1 MLRKV
6 SVFMTI
12 VLGLSLLLA
21 ACAAPTPITVV
32 ETVEVPVEVPGPKE
46 TVVVVETVEVPVE
59 VPGPKET
66 VVVVQTVEVPVPV
79 VPAGSV
85 IVFGTWSGDELD
97 AFNAMLAPFTE
108 ETGISVA
115 FLGTR
120 DLPAVVTT
128 RVEAG
133 NPPDVA
139 IMPNPGQVA
148 ELAELGAL
156 VDLATFMDTDQL
168 EADYGQSWL
177 DISSYEGTLISLF
190 FKPAYKSLVWYN
202 PGAFDAAGYEV
213 PTTWDG
219 MTALSDQIVADGGV
233 PWCVGFE
240 SAEASGWPGTDW
252 VEDIMLR
259 TAGPDVYD
267 QWVNH
272 EIPWTDPAVK
282 TGWETMG
289 GIVANQSYVFG
300 GTTGVLTINFGDSPA
315 PLFDDPPGCYLHRQA
330 SFIPAFFPEG
340 AVAGEDYAF
349 FPLPSID
356 PAYGTPALTSGDFL
370 VMFNDTPQARALLE
384 YLVSLD
390 AQDLA
395 VSSWGGYISAHKG
408 VNTDLYPDDLTR
420 QIGEALVSA
429 EVARFDG
436 GDVMPAAVG
445 SGSFW
450 TGILDYV
457 GGVDLDTVL
466 ATIEASAVDA
476 Y

>member
-6 SVFMTI
+6 SLLMTI
-12 VLGLSLLLA
+12 ALGLSLVLA
-21 ACAAPTPITVV
+21 ACATPTPVTVV
-32 ETVEVPVEVPGPKE
+32 ETVEVPVPGPKE
-46 TVVVVETVEVPVE
+46 TVVVVETVEVPV
-59 VPGPKET
+59 P
-66 VVVVQTVEVPVPV
+66 
-79 VPAGSV
+79 PAGSV
-85 IVFGTWSGDELD
+85 IVFGTWSGEELD
-97 AFNAMLAPFTE
+97 AFNAVLAPFTE

-120 DLPAVVTT
+120 DLPAVLTT

-148 ELAELGAL
+148 ELADLGAL

-177 DISSYEGTLISLF
+177 DISSFEGELISLF

-202 PGAFDAAGYEV
+202 PKAFDAAGYAV
-213 PTTWDG
+213 PTSWDE
-219 MTALSDQIVADGGV
+219 MIALSDQIVADGGV

-240 SAEASGWPGTDW
+240 SGEASGWPGTDW
-252 VEDIMLR
+252 AEDIMLR

-282 TGWETMG
+282 TAWETMG
-289 GIVANQSYVFG
+289 QVVANDDYVVG
-300 GTTGVLTINFGDSPA
+300 GTTGVLTINFGDSPT
-315 PLFDDPPGCYLHRQA
+315 PLFDDPPGCYMHRQA
-330 SFIPAFFPEG
+330 SFIPAFFPDG
-340 AVAGEDYAF
+340 VVAGEDYAF

-356 PAYGTPALTSGDFL
+356 PAYGAPALTSGDFL

-384 YLVSLD
+384 YLVSVE
-390 AQDLA
+390 AQEVA
-395 VSSWGGYISAHKG
+395 VGSWGGYISAHKG
-408 VNTDLYPDDLTR
+408 VDTGLYPDDLTR
-420 QIGEALVSA
+420 QIGEALVGA

-476 Y
+476 YGE